1 MRETVGEAIPQ
12 TPIPR
17 GDNFME
23 KAEENPCLDCSAPCC
38 RLLLIP
44 HPTPATFMDMDY
56 LRYMV
61 AFEGVEMIL
70 TSDGHWQ
77 VLVDRTCRL
86 LDPETNRCMV
96 HGTSRKPKTCAFFN
110 PHRCWYRR
118 NFDRSADPPDVIR
131 IGMPVLEAILPLIRF
146 DKEGNIIEIPA
157 WELIREIAARSGK
170 EIGPSQQEKGHL

>member
-1 MRETVGEAIPQ
+1 MTGNATERNLETTLRSGV
-12 TPIPR
+12 T
-17 GDNFME
+17 FLE

-44 HPTPATFMDMDY
+44 HPTPTNFMDMDY

-61 AFEGVEMIL
+61 SFEGVEMIL

-86 LDPETNRCMV
+86 LDPRANRCTV
-96 HGTSRKPKTCAFFN
+96 HGTSRKPKTCVFFN

-118 NFDRSADPPDVIR
+118 NFDKMTDPPDLIR
-131 IGMPVLEAILPLIRF
+131 ISMPVLEAILPLIRF
-146 DKEGNIIEIPA
+146 DAEGNITEIPA
-157 WELIREIAARSGK
+157 WELIREIAARLNRDTPPDS
-170 EIGPSQQEKGHL
+170 EEKRR